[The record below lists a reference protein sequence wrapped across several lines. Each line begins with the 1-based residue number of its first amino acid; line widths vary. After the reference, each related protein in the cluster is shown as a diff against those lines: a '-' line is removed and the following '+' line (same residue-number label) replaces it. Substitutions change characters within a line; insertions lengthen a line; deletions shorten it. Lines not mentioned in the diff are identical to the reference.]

1 MQLDNVGIASIL
13 SGNTHSSLYDIN
25 LLPKPRMKI
34 VHNCLLQ
41 LDLKKS
47 SLSVSGVV
55 EIALIFLGVS
65 Q

>member
-1 MQLDNVGIASIL
+1 MQLDNVGMASIL
-13 SGNTHSSLYDIN
+13 PGNTHSSLNDMN
-25 LLPKPRMKI
+25 LLPKPRIKI

-47 SLSVSGVV
+47 SLSVAGVV
-55 EIALIFLGVS
+55 EAASIFWEVS

>member
-1 MQLDNVGIASIL
+1 MQLNNMGIASIL
-13 SGNTHSSLYDIN
+13 PGNTHSSLYDMN
-25 LLPKPRMKI
+25 LLPKPRMKT

-47 SLSVSGVV
+47 SLLVAGVV

-65 Q
+65 